1 MVLLSLEEMVE
12 AVSSI
17 NSLIRVVF
25 TLAMI
30 KQSMSLIIQIIVLS
44 NGRVVEQED
53 ELWLVDMEKEIKI
66 NSSISQEQLSST
78 NRVILSLFAII
89 QTKEW

>member
-25 TLAMI
+25 TLTMI